1 MARVD
6 SPARRGRIEVF
17 PIGRHGRL
25 RHRRDHLAGSSLQS
39 KSIRREIDVS
49 RHSGVLGYPGNGPD
63 HHRPGGER
71 PRGRGHRRGAGVDE
85 SDRADR
91 RHRGIGDQPL
101 QTPGGDTNPGLHP
114 DAATPDPYHRRMRL
128 ADGLVCANAGRA
140 ALVPSVHPGRLQGIN
155 LQCIHAADIQDR
167 RVWPD
172 HRAHRVLSGNA
183 HTRRRRGRG
192 PRSHKLG
199 GPGIALPY
207 TGRRCA
213 GEIHSRC
220 LSITADARVRDTN
233 MATAYDIAMKQGR
246 PEEDGSAPVVAVE
259 NLHKSFEGHKVLN
272 GISLS
277 VSRGETLAVLGRSGT
292 GKSVL
297 LRLIIGIEKPY
308 SGSIRIHGRNIVGLA
323 LDRVGEI
330 RKKMGFLFQHAA
342 LYDSLTVAE
351 NVAFPLEH
359 HRRDMS
365 RSERGERVKRLLAE
379 VGMEGDFG
387 KMPSD
392 ISGGMQKRVGLARA
406 LALEPE
412 ILLLDEPTAGL
423 DPISSAEID
432 DLILKLQRERQ
443 MASIVVTH
451 DLHSARIIANRLAL
465 LDQGNVVIE
474 GAFEDLQQSEGAL
487 VKEFLKLS

>member
-1 MARVD
+1 
-6 SPARRGRIEVF
+6 
-17 PIGRHGRL
+17 
-25 RHRRDHLAGSSLQS
+25 
-39 KSIRREIDVS
+39 
-49 RHSGVLGYPGNGPD
+49 
-63 HHRPGGER
+63 
-71 PRGRGHRRGAGVDE
+71 
-85 SDRADR
+85 
-91 RHRGIGDQPL
+91 
-101 QTPGGDTNPGLHP
+101 
-114 DAATPDPYHRRMRL
+114 
-128 ADGLVCANAGRA
+128 
-140 ALVPSVHPGRLQGIN
+140 
-155 LQCIHAADIQDR
+155 
-167 RVWPD
+167 
-172 HRAHRVLSGNA
+172 
-183 HTRRRRGRG
+183 
-192 PRSHKLG
+192 
-199 GPGIALPY
+199 
-207 TGRRCA
+207 
-213 GEIHSRC
+213 
-220 LSITADARVRDTN
+220 
-233 MATAYDIAMKQGR
+233 MATAYDIAMKHGDT
-246 PEEDGSAPVVAVE
+246 EKDGGAPVVAVE
-259 NLHKSFEGHKVLN
+259 NLHKSFEGLKVLN

-297 LRLIIGIEKPY
+297 LRLIIGLEKPD
-308 SGSIRIHGRNIVGLA
+308 SGSVCIHGQDIAGLA

-359 HRRDMS
+359 HRRDIS
-365 RSERGERVKRLLAE
+365 RSERGDRVKRLLAE

-474 GAFEDLQQSEGAL
+474 GAFEDLQQSDIVL